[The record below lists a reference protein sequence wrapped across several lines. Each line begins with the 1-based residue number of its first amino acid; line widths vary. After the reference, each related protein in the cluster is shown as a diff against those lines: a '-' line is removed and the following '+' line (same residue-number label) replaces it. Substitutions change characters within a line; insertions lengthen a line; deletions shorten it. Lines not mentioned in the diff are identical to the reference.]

1 MKIWK
6 HIAGH
11 TAYYASH
18 QAQSGFFPQ
27 KRRQIMD
34 FTIIGAFWA
43 LSILLSLTP
52 DPDWACCIAAGLKGH
67 RVMPAVAGLI
77 TGHTVM
83 MLTVAFGA
91 GRILAGS
98 PALMTALT
106 AAGAIYLLWF
116 GVGMLRHPGRIAQGN
131 GARADT
137 RKSWWLRG
145 ACVSGLNPKVFLLF
159 FALLP
164 QFVRPSLPLSPELQ
178 MITLGAIHLATCAMI
193 YLGVGFGAEFLLRSR
208 ASLAVLAGRVSGV
221 VMTFVGASLIY
232 EQASPW
238 VRGFLA

>member
-1 MKIWK
+1 
-6 HIAGH
+6 
-11 TAYYASH
+11 
-18 QAQSGFFPQ
+18 
-27 KRRQIMD
+27 MD
-34 FTIIGAFWA
+34 LTVIGAFWCVSFLLI
-43 LSILLSLTP
+43 LSP
-52 DPDWACCIAAGLKGH
+52 GPDWAFCIAAGLKGR
-67 RVMPAVAGLI
+67 RVVPAVAGLMS
-77 TGHTVM
+77 GHTVM

-106 AAGAIYLLWF
+106 AAGAIYLLWL
-116 GVGMLRHPGRIAQGN
+116 GVGMFRHPG
-131 GARADT
+131 
-137 RKSWWLRG
+137 
-145 ACVSGLNPKVFLLF
+145 VSGLNPKVFLLF

-164 QFVRPSLPLSPELQ
+164 QFVRPSLPLSPETQ
-178 MITLGAIHLATCAMI
+178 MLVLGAVHLATCTLV

>member
-1 MKIWK
+1 
-6 HIAGH
+6 
-11 TAYYASH
+11 
-18 QAQSGFFPQ
+18 
-27 KRRQIMD
+27 MD

-52 DPDWACCIAAGLKGH
+52 GPDWACCIAAGLKGH

-116 GVGMLRHPGRIAQGN
+116 GVGCSVIPAASRRETAPGLIPE
-131 GARADT
+131 RA
-137 RKSWWLRG
+137 G
-145 ACVSGLNPKVFLLF
+145 G
-159 FALLP
+159 
-164 QFVRPSLPLSPELQ
+164 
-178 MITLGAIHLATCAMI
+178 
-193 YLGVGFGAEFLLRSR
+193 
-208 ASLAVLAGRVSGV
+208 SGV
-221 VMTFVGASLIY
+221 PA
-232 EQASPW
+232 
-238 VRGFLA
+238 